1 MQTSRDAVRAVM
13 MQDEISILKQA
24 LYEIKDAPLSREE
37 MIQRAEKAL
46 HEIEWG
52 DYKSDPKYLEV
63 KR

>member
-1 MQTSRDAVRAVM
+1 MQTPRETM
-13 MQDEISILKQA
+13 LKDEISILKQA

-46 HEIEWG
+46 HEVEWG
-52 DYKSDPKYLEV
+52 SYKSDPKYLEV